1 VSDTIR
7 VVEIGHTRSSTR
19 HRISRKRSRYV
30 VESTSVIF
38 KENAPKDSPL
48 KDPRFVF
55 LGPDEDGELLE
66 VMAIENDSGGL
77 LIIHAQRIRDRYM
90 DLLKGGL

>member
-1 VSDTIR
+1 
-7 VVEIGHTRSSTR
+7 VEIKHTRSSTR

-30 VESTSVIF
+30 VETTSVIF

-48 KDPRFVF
+48 TDARLVF

-66 VMAIENDSGGL
+66 VMAIETGSGGL
-77 LIIHAQRIRDRYM
+77 LVIHAQRIRHRYLE
-90 DLLKGGL
+90 LLKGGL